1 MRRRSLD
8 TQYAVEGQL
17 NRWLPDGVRFGFYFG
32 SGLGLMSGTAVS
44 IVLGQNLLWQ
54 TGGLAAGSVLGV
66 AAGALMGLYKSRR
79 LVYRTAM
86 SR

>member
-8 TQYAVEGQL
+8 TQYAAEGQL
-17 NRWLPDGVRFGFYFG
+17 NRWLPDGVRFGFFFG

-44 IVLGQNLLWQ
+44 IVVGQNLLWQ
-54 TGGLAAGSVLGV
+54 TGGLAAGSVLGI
-66 AAGALMGLYKSRR
+66 AAGALLGLYKSRR
-79 LVYRTAM
+79 MVYRAAM